1 MGFPTRAKPSNTLGQ
16 KVKQGLELAGTL
28 KGMYDLGSTIYKGVQ
43 FATPLIA
50 GLLL

>member
-1 MGFPTRAKPSNTLGQ
+1 MGLTTRAKPSYSLGQ

-28 KGMYDLGSTIYKGVQ
+28 KGMYDLGSTVYRGAQI
-43 FATPLIA
+43 AAPLLA